1 MAPGTAGFVLRPTDM
16 AQQVV
21 VSYDLA
27 VPEGTPHPK
36 PESST
41 SHTRP
46 VAPSGSGSYYDA
58 LRAAIEEIK
67 SVTGHELTVW
77 RDAVGNRELGKEV
90 NTKKDEDE
98 DSSEGGRGE
107 E

>member
-1 MAPGTAGFVLRPTDM
+1 MPV
-16 AQQVV
+16 AQQQQVLV
-21 VSYDLA
+21 TYDLA
-27 VPEGTPHPK
+27 VPEGTPRPK

-46 VAPSGSGSYYDA
+46 VAPSGSGSRKEYYDA

-90 NTKKDEDE
+90 KTKKDEGEDE
-98 DSSEGGRGE
+98 DSSEGEQGE
-107 E
+107 